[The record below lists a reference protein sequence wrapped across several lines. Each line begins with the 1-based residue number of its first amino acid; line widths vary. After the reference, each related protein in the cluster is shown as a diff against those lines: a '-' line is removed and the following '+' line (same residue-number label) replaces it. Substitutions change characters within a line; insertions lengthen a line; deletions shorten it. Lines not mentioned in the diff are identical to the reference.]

1 MTMTEN
7 KKNSIPEKPDS
18 TLSFSFVPVLYA
30 LLITLVPYGINKK
43 FYPPYMFTM
52 YTWFL
57 KYTAATFVL
66 IYISSLIRYRSTC
79 LGQKGRARQYILSAA
94 DFIFSLFGYVYETVR
109 SRFSA
114 VASCLKKDRKNKTEA
129 VEAET
134 VNQCVTGQ
142 EEKRNIITGL
152 KEYLP
157 FTGIVGKFSY
167 IGAHILI
174 ALYFFYR
181 VVYIPSFKVT
191 HRSSMDYLFISFF
204 VLVTIS
210 SMVVYKWLEE
220 SDSRTGQTTAVT
232 LLKILSAFS
241 ALTAI
246 CWSARVII
254 RWDLTYFL
262 FWSCKIT
269 AAYLV
274 ILLFYNLAVTF
285 INGTVTEKF
294 DIAYLLSENDS
305 DKETFIELLQKNTG
319 LSLKS
324 LWSLGYI
331 LDVLP
336 YAVIFTVAMV
346 FIFSSVYIVE
356 PYQQAVVYRLGRI
369 TEASVKGAGLHFKY
383 PWPVDK
389 VEFYDVAR
397 IKTYQVGYESKR
409 TSVDMLWT
417 QEHEGGEYAL
427 LLGNGNELIA
437 VNINI
442 NYVID
447 DLYSY
452 ITECR
457 NVEPYITALS
467 YEVLM
472 DRTITTTLD
481 EFIQEN
487 RTRLAEELKV
497 SINKRIKEA
506 KLGIS
511 IKDVMIGAIHPPVEI
526 ASIYQGVVGAQ
537 NQKKTK
543 VLKAEAAELE
553 SRSKAEKEAK
563 SVVLRAEAAR
573 YRNIAEAKHDME
585 VYHSAYEGYKIS
597 PESYKLDRQL
607 TAFEKIVKG
616 RKVYVLTPG
625 IGSDLSGII
634 INRGISENNI
644 PPILDNVNKP
654 LLDKVNKDVTSGE
667 KNNEQKN

>member
-1 MTMTEN
+1 MNEI
-7 KKNSIPEKPDS
+7 KNSGNSDKAQKVY
-18 TLSFSFVPVLYA
+18 SFSIVPVLYA
-30 LLITLVPYGINKK
+30 LVIALIPYAINRII
-43 FYPPYMFTM
+43 YPPYMFTM

-57 KYTAATFVL
+57 KYVAATFVI
-66 IYISSLIRYRSTC
+66 IYVSSLIRYRSSC
-79 LGQKGRARQYILSAA
+79 LGRLGSAGQYLLSAT
-94 DFIFSLFGYVYETVR
+94 DFIFSLFGFIYEKLRGRIHAFV
-109 SRFSA
+109 SRIKVNKSDNSLSA
-114 VASCLKKDRKNKTEA
+114 EIKSEKEPEPDTSQEQDPEKKKNLIDG
-129 VEAET
+129 V
-134 VNQCVTGQ
+134 
-142 EEKRNIITGL
+142 

-167 IGAHILI
+167 ITAHVLT
-174 ALYFFYR
+174 ALYFFYK
-181 VVYIPSFKVT
+181 VVYIPGFKVT

-210 SMVVYKWLEE
+210 SMVIYKWLEE
-220 SDSRTGQTTAVT
+220 SERRTGQKTAVT

-254 RWDLTYFL
+254 RWDLSYFL
-262 FWSCKIT
+262 FWSCKVT
-269 AAYLV
+269 ASYLI
-274 ILLFYNLAVTF
+274 ILLFYNLTITF
-285 INGTVTEKF
+285 INGTITDSFE
-294 DIAYLLSENDS
+294 IAYLLSESDS

-336 YAVIFTVAMV
+336 YAVIFTIATV
-346 FIFSSVYIVE
+346 FLFSSVYIVE

-369 TEASVKGAGLHFKY
+369 SEASVKNAGLHFKY

-389 VEFYDVAR
+389 VSFYDVAR
-397 IKTYQVGYESKR
+397 VKTYQVGYESKR

-447 DLYSY
+447 DLYRY
-452 ITECR
+452 VTVCR
-457 NVEPYITALS
+457 NAEPYITAMS

-487 RTRLAEELKV
+487 RTRLAEELKDA
-497 SINKRIKEA
+497 INRRIKEA
-506 KLGIS
+506 NLGIN

-543 VLKAEAAELE
+543 ILKAEAAELE
-553 SRSKAEKEAK
+553 SRSNAEKEAE
-563 SVVLRAEAAR
+563 SVILRAEAAR
-573 YRNIAEAKHDME
+573 YKNIAEAKHDTE
-585 VYHSAYEGYKIS
+585 VYLSAYEGYKVS

-607 TAFEKIVKG
+607 SAFEKIIKG
-616 RKVYVLTPG
+616 RKVYVVTPG

-634 INRGISENNI
+634 INRGINGDYL
-644 PPILDNVNKP
+644 PPVLKNANK
-654 LLDKVNKDVTSGE
+654 NVTSGE
-667 KNNEQKN
+667 KNNGQK